1 VTDPLFFSDALTEP
15 WPTVGS
21 RFTLGGEDGRHAA
34 VVRRIRPGEMIMI
47 GDGLG
52 RGVRGQVREVGRDG
66 LVLEVTEQLAE
77 PEQGRTFV
85 AVQALAKG
93 DRSELA
99 VEMLTETGAN
109 EIVPW
114 SAARSIV
121 RWSGERGAR
130 SLARWR
136 STARE
141 AAKQSRRLRIPA
153 VADPVST
160 AELAARVGTADLALV
175 LHEDATESLATIE
188 LPVAG
193 TVLIVIGP
201 EGGITPDELGALLG
215 AGARAVS
222 VSDGVL
228 RTSTAGTVALAG
240 LLLRP

>member
-1 VTDPLFFSDALTEP
+1 MTDPLFFTAELGEP
-15 WPTVGS
+15 WPAVGS
-21 RFTLGGEDGRHAA
+21 RFTLAGEDGRHAA
-34 VVRRIRPGEMIMI
+34 VVRRIRPGETIMV
-47 GDGLG
+47 GDGFG
-52 RGVRGQVREVGRDG
+52 SGVRGQVQQVGRDS

-77 PEQGRTFV
+77 PERKRSFV
-85 AVQALAKG
+85 TVQALAKG
-93 DRSELA
+93 ERSELA
-99 VEMLTETGAN
+99 VELLTETGAN
-109 EIVPW
+109 EILPW

-160 AELAARVGTADLALV
+160 AELVARVGTADLALV

-201 EGGITPDELGALLG
+201 EGGITPDELSALLG